1 MPSKWFIR
9 LLLASSLSFGSSY
22 VNAQTVQITPLGSHA
37 GELCQNDRALIFEDP
52 SGVRVLY
59 DAGATIAGGIDP
71 RLVDVHVILL
81 SHAHFDHIGDMKAA
95 TADAGSCAR
104 PETVSAAPNS
114 STGEIAAA
122 KNSAVVLSN
131 TGGILRQEDSEH
143 ARRSTTG
150 MFHCWPSQRN
160 DSSFLNP
167 MCGEPATRR

>member
-1 MPSKWFIR
+1 M
-9 LLLASSLSFGSSY
+9 
-22 VNAQTVQITPLGSHA
+22 
-37 GELCQNDRALIFEDP
+37 
-52 SGVRVLY
+52 
-59 DAGATIAGGIDP
+59 TIAGGTDP
-71 RLVDVHVILL
+71 RLGDVHVILL

-114 STGEIAAA
+114 NTGEIAAA
-122 KNSAVVLSN
+122 KNSAVVVSNDMAAFLSRKIN
-131 TGGILRQEDSEH
+131 
-143 ARRSTTG
+143 AG